1 MLKPL
6 LFKSALFMTKAAEQK
21 TSEDIRHDYEHLARR
36 ANLRYVSDNEPGYS
50 RQRWGRGFTYRDA
63 TGKTVKDK
71 ALRQR
76 FDALVIPP
84 MWSEVWIC
92 QDNKGHLQSTGRD
105 DKARKQYLYHP
116 EWDRVRDQA
125 KFNAMIGFAEA
136 LPNLRAQVEKDL
148 EATPLSRA
156 NVLAAVVKLLETTLI
171 RIGNSRYAKLNKSYG
186 LSTLRSK
193 HVSETDT
200 GLAFDFVGKSS
211 KEHHIELQDERL
223 IEIVQACSELP
234 GYQIFKYLDDNDDKQ
249 VVDSADINEYLR
261 GHLSVDKNN
270 KNISST
276 SGDDSYNDTVNSSS
290 VSSSTMYS
298 AKDFRTWM
306 ASVLAASHLYDELE
320 AASGKEI
327 LTSEPDS
334 RVRQQLVTDM
344 VKEVADELGNTPSV
358 CRASYIHPVIIEQFL
373 AGQFFE
379 PYKQARRGR
388 TRKYQ
393 SCEEKALLGFLSTV
407 EK

>member
-1 MLKPL
+1 MAKLDDQ
-6 LFKSALFMTKAAEQK
+6 TTTQ
-21 TSEDIRHDYEHLARR
+21 DVRHDYEHLARL
-36 ANLRYVSDNEPGYS
+36 ANLRYVSDDEPGFT
-50 RQRWGRGFTYRDA
+50 RRRWGRGFTYKDA

-92 QDNKGHLQSTGRD
+92 QDDKGHLQSTGRD

-148 EATPLSRA
+148 EAQSLSRA

-171 RIGNSRYAKLNKSYG
+171 RIGNSRYAKMNKSYG
-186 LSTLRSK
+186 LSTLRSR
-193 HVSETDT
+193 HVSETDN
-200 GLAFDFVGKSS
+200 GLAFDFVGKSA

-234 GYQIFKYLDDNDDKQ
+234 GYQIFKYLDDNGDKQ
-249 VVDSADINEYLR
+249 VVDSSDINDYIR
-261 GHLSVDKNN
+261 SHTGGHHTGGHYSEGKTY
-270 KNISST
+270 SS
-276 SGDDSYNDTVNSSS
+276 NV
-290 VSSSTMYS
+290 YS

-306 ASVLAASHLYDELE
+306 ASVLAASYLYDELQ
-320 AASGKEI
+320 SSNGREI
-327 LTSEPDS
+327 LASEPNS
-334 RVRQQLVTDM
+334 NERQQLVVDM
-344 VKEVADELGNTPSV
+344 VKEVAEELGNTPAV
-358 CRASYIHPVIIEQFL
+358 CRASYINPVIIERFL
-373 AGQFFE
+373 AGRFFE
-379 PYKQARRGR
+379 CYKQARRGR
-388 TRKYQ
+388 TKQYQ
-393 SCEEKALLGFLSTV
+393 SCEEKALLGFLNAIQ
-407 EK
+407 

>member
-1 MLKPL
+1 MMAKLNQPIN
-6 LFKSALFMTKAAEQK
+6 TQ
-21 TSEDIRHDYEHLARR
+21 DIRHDYEHLASL
-36 ANLRYVSDNEPGYS
+36 ANLRYVSDNEPGYG
-50 RQRWGRGFTYRDA
+50 RRRWGRGFTYRDA
-63 TGKTVKDK
+63 KGKTVKDK
-71 ALRQR
+71 ALRRR

-92 QDNKGHLQSTGRD
+92 HDDKGHLQSTGRD
-105 DKARKQYLYHP
+105 DKARKQYLYHS

-125 KFNAMIGFAEA
+125 KFDAMIGFAQA

-148 EATPLSRA
+148 EAEPLSRD

-200 GLAFDFVGKSS
+200 GLAFDFVGKSA

-223 IEIVQACSELP
+223 IDIVQACSELP
-234 GYQIFKYLDDNDDKQ
+234 GYQVFKYLDENGDKQ
-249 VVDSADINEYLR
+249 VVDSSDINDYLR
-261 GHLSVDKNN
+261 THTCGYKCESGKY
-270 KNISST
+270 
-276 SGDDSYNDTVNSSS
+276 SGDL
-290 VSSSTMYS
+290 YS

-306 ASVLAASHLYDELE
+306 ASVLAASYIYDALQTKSGE
-320 AASGKEI
+320 AILASAPESKE
-327 LTSEPDS
+327 
-334 RVRQQLVTDM
+334 RQQLVTDM
-344 VKEVADELGNTPSV
+344 VKSVADELGNTPKV
-358 CRASYIHPVIIEQFL
+358 CRSSYINPIIIQQFL

-388 TRKYQ
+388 TKQYQ
-393 SCEEKALLGFLSTV
+393 SCDEKALLGFLSNL
-407 EK
+407 

>member
-1 MLKPL
+1 MMAKLDDQ
-6 LFKSALFMTKAAEQK
+6 TTTQ
-21 TSEDIRHDYEHLARR
+21 DVRHDYEYLARL
-36 ANLRYVSDNEPGYS
+36 ANLRYVSDNEPGFT
-50 RQRWGRGFTYRDA
+50 RRRWGRGFTYKDA
-63 TGKTVKDK
+63 IGKTVKDK
-71 ALRQR
+71 ALRKR

-92 QDNKGHLQSTGRD
+92 QDDKGHLQSTGRD

-148 EATPLSRA
+148 EAQSLSRA

-193 HVSETDT
+193 HVSETDN
-200 GLAFDFVGKSS
+200 GLAFDFVGKSA

-223 IEIVQACSELP
+223 IDIVQACSELP
-234 GYQIFKYLDDNDDKQ
+234 GYQIFKYLDDDGNKQ
-249 VVDSADINEYLR
+249 VVDSSHINDYLR
-261 GHLSVDKNN
+261 THTCGHDCESKMY
-270 KNISST
+270 
-276 SGDDSYNDTVNSSS
+276 SGNL
-290 VSSSTMYS
+290 YS

-306 ASVLAASHLYDELE
+306 ASVLAASHLYDELQTSKGQ
-320 AASGKEI
+320 AI
-327 LTSEPDS
+327 LASEPNSDE
-334 RVRQQLVTDM
+334 RQQLVTAM
-344 VKEVADELGNTPSV
+344 VKAVAEELGNTPAV
-358 CRASYIHPVIIEQFL
+358 CRASYINPVIIERFL

-388 TRKYQ
+388 TKQYQ
-393 SCEEKALLGFLSTV
+393 SCEEKALLGFLNGI
-407 EK
+407 K

>member
-1 MLKPL
+1 MATLNDQ
-6 LFKSALFMTKAAEQK
+6 TTTQ
-21 TSEDIRHDYEHLARR
+21 DIRHDYEKLARL
-36 ANLRYVSDNEPGYS
+36 ANLRYVSDDELGFT
-50 RQRWGRGFTYRDA
+50 RRRWGRGFTYKDA

-92 QDNKGHLQSTGRD
+92 QDDKGHLQSTGRD

-125 KFNAMIGFAEA
+125 KFDAMIGFARA

-148 EATPLSRA
+148 KAKSLSRE
-156 NVLAAVVKLLETTLI
+156 NVLSAVVKLLETTLI

-193 HVSETDT
+193 HVSETDN
-200 GLAFDFVGKSS
+200 GLAFDFVGKSA

-234 GYQIFKYLDDNDDKQ
+234 GYQIFKYLDDDGHKQ
-249 VVDSADINEYLR
+249 VVDSSDINDYLR
-261 GHLSVDKNN
+261 TH
-270 KNISST
+270 T
-276 SGDDSYNDTVNSSS
+276 SGHGRDSEMYSGNL
-290 VSSSTMYS
+290 YS

-306 ASVLAASHLYDELE
+306 ASVLAASYLHDELQS
-320 AASGKEI
+320 AQGKAI
-327 LTSEPDS
+327 LSSEPES
-334 RVRQQLVTDM
+334 KERQQLVTDM
-344 VKEVADELGNTPSV
+344 VKSVADELGNTPAV
-358 CRASYIHPVIIEQFL
+358 CRTSYINPIIIERFL

-388 TRKYQ
+388 TKQHQ
-393 SCEEKALLGFLSTV
+393 SYEEKALLGFLSGC
-407 EK
+407 

>member
-1 MLKPL
+1 MATLNDQ
-6 LFKSALFMTKAAEQK
+6 TTTQ
-21 TSEDIRHDYEHLARR
+21 DIRHDYEKLARL
-36 ANLRYVSDNEPGYS
+36 ANLRYVSDDELGFT
-50 RQRWGRGFTYRDA
+50 RRRWGRGFTYKDA

-76 FDALVIPP
+76 FNALVIPP

-92 QDNKGHLQSTGRD
+92 QDDKGHLQSTGRD

-125 KFNAMIGFAEA
+125 KFDAMIASLEH

-148 EATPLSRA
+148 KAKSLSRE
-156 NVLAAVVKLLETTLI
+156 NVLSAVVKLLETTLI

-193 HVSETDT
+193 HVSETDN
-200 GLAFDFVGKSS
+200 GLAFDFVGKSA

-234 GYQIFKYLDDNDDKQ
+234 GYQIFKYLDDKGHKQ
-249 VVDSADINEYLR
+249 VVDSRDINDYLR
-261 GHLSVDKNN
+261 TH
-270 KNISST
+270 T
-276 SGDDSYNDTVNSSS
+276 SGHGRDSEMYSGNL
-290 VSSSTMYS
+290 YS

-306 ASVLAASHLYDELE
+306 ASVLAASYLNDELQS
-320 AASGKEI
+320 AQAKQI
-327 LTSEPDS
+327 LASEPDS
-334 RVRQQLVTDM
+334 KARQQLVTDM
-344 VKEVADELGNTPSV
+344 VKSVADELGNTPAV
-358 CRASYIHPVIIEQFL
+358 CRTSYINPIIIERFL

-388 TRKYQ
+388 TKQHQ
-393 SCEEKALLGFLSTV
+393 SYEEKALLGFLSGC
-407 EK
+407 

>member
-1 MLKPL
+1 MMA
-6 LFKSALFMTKAAEQK
+6 KSNQPINMQ
-21 TSEDIRHDYEHLARR
+21 DIRHDYEHLASL
-36 ANLRYVSDNEPGYS
+36 ANLRYVSDNEPGYG
-50 RQRWGRGFTYRDA
+50 RRRWGRGFTYRDS

-92 QDNKGHLQSTGRD
+92 QDDKGHIQSTGRD
-105 DKARKQYLYHP
+105 DKARKQYLYHS

-125 KFNAMIGFAEA
+125 KFDAMIGFAQA

-148 EATPLSRA
+148 EAEPLSRD

-200 GLAFDFVGKSS
+200 GLAFDFVGKSA

-223 IEIVQACSELP
+223 IDIIQACSELP
-234 GYQIFKYLDDNDDKQ
+234 GYQVFKYLDENGDKQ
-249 VVDSADINEYLR
+249 VVDSSDINAYLR
-261 GHLSVDKNN
+261 SHTCGYKGESE
-270 KNISST
+270 SY
-276 SGDDSYNDTVNSSS
+276 SGDLYSGNL
-290 VSSSTMYS
+290 YS

-306 ASVLAASHLYDELE
+306 ASVLAASYLYDELQTK
-320 AASGKEI
+320 SGKVI
-327 LTSEPDS
+327 LASEPDS
-334 RVRQQLVTDM
+334 KERQQLVTDM
-344 VKEVADELGNTPSV
+344 VKSVADELGNTPTV
-358 CRASYIHPVIIEQFL
+358 CRASYINPIIIQQFL

-379 PYKQARRGR
+379 PYKKARRGR
-388 TRKYQ
+388 TKQHQ
-393 SCEEKALLGFLSTV
+393 SCEEKALLGFLSALQ
-407 EK
+407 

>member
-6 LFKSALFMTKAAEQK
+6 LFKSVLFMTKASAQT

-92 QDNKGHLQSTGRD
+92 QDEKGHLQSTGRD

-116 EWDRVRDQA
+116 EWDTVRDQA
-125 KFNAMIGFAEA
+125 KFDAMIGFAEA

-148 EATPLSRA
+148 EAAPLSRA

-171 RIGNSRYAKLNKSYG
+171 RIGNSRYAKMNKSYG

-193 HVSETDT
+193 HVSETDN

-223 IEIVQACSELP
+223 IDIVQACSELP
-234 GYQIFKYLDDNDDKQ
+234 GYQIFKYLDDNGDKQ
-249 VVDSADINEYLR
+249 VVDSSDINEYLR
-261 GHLSVDKNN
+261 AHLGVDKNN
-270 KNISST
+270 KN
-276 SGDDSYNDTVNSSS
+276 DSS
-290 VSSSTMYS
+290 VSINDSYSSTMYS

-320 AASGKEI
+320 AASGKEV

-358 CRASYIHPVIIEQFL
+358 CRASYIHPVIIERFL

-393 SCEEKALLGFLSTV
+393 SCEEKALLGFLSTLD
-407 EK
+407 

>member
-1 MLKPL
+1 MATLNDQ
-6 LFKSALFMTKAAEQK
+6 TTTQ
-21 TSEDIRHDYEHLARR
+21 DIRHDYEKLARL
-36 ANLRYVSDNEPGYS
+36 ANLRYVSDDELGFT
-50 RQRWGRGFTYRDA
+50 RRRWGRGFTYKDA

-92 QDNKGHLQSTGRD
+92 QDDKGHLQSTGRD

-125 KFNAMIGFAEA
+125 KFDAMIGFARA

-148 EATPLSRA
+148 KAKSLSRE
-156 NVLAAVVKLLETTLI
+156 NVLSAVVKLLETTLI

-193 HVSETDT
+193 HVSETDK
-200 GLAFDFVGKSS
+200 GLAFDFVGKSA

-234 GYQIFKYLDDNDDKQ
+234 GYQIFKYLDDKGHKQ
-249 VVDSADINEYLR
+249 VVDSSDINDYLR
-261 GHLSVDKNN
+261 TH
-270 KNISST
+270 T
-276 SGDDSYNDTVNSSS
+276 SGHGRDSEMYSGNL
-290 VSSSTMYS
+290 YS

-306 ASVLAASHLYDELE
+306 VSVLAASYLHDELQS
-320 AASGKEI
+320 AHGKLI
-327 LTSEPDS
+327 LATAPDS
-334 RVRQQLVTDM
+334 KERQQLVTDM
-344 VKEVADELGNTPSV
+344 VKSVADELGNTPAV
-358 CRASYIHPVIIEQFL
+358 CRASYINPIIIERFL

-388 TRKYQ
+388 TKQHQ
-393 SCEEKALLGFLSTV
+393 SYEEKALLGFLSGC
-407 EK
+407 

>member
-1 MLKPL
+1 MATLNDQ
-6 LFKSALFMTKAAEQK
+6 TTTQ
-21 TSEDIRHDYEHLARR
+21 DIRHDYEKLARL
-36 ANLRYVSDNEPGYS
+36 ANLRYVSDDELGFT
-50 RQRWGRGFTYRDA
+50 RRRWGRGFTYKDA

-92 QDNKGHLQSTGRD
+92 QDDKGHLQSTGRD

-125 KFNAMIGFAEA
+125 KFDAMIGFARA

-148 EATPLSRA
+148 KAKSLSRE
-156 NVLAAVVKLLETTLI
+156 NVLSAVVKLLETTLI

-193 HVSETDT
+193 HVSETDN
-200 GLAFDFVGKSS
+200 GLAFDFVGKSA

-234 GYQIFKYLDDNDDKQ
+234 GYQIFKYLDDDGHKQ
-249 VVDSADINEYLR
+249 VVDSSDINDYLR
-261 GHLSVDKNN
+261 TH
-270 KNISST
+270 T
-276 SGDDSYNDTVNSSS
+276 SGHGRDSEMYSGNL
-290 VSSSTMYS
+290 YS

-306 ASVLAASHLYDELE
+306 ASVLAASYLHDELQSAQGKAILSSE
-320 AASGKEI
+320 AESKE
-327 LTSEPDS
+327 
-334 RVRQQLVTDM
+334 RQQLVTDM
-344 VKEVADELGNTPSV
+344 VKSVADELGNTPTV
-358 CRASYIHPVIIEQFL
+358 CRSSYINPIIIERFL

-388 TRKYQ
+388 TKQHQ
-393 SCEEKALLGFLSTV
+393 SYEEKALLGFLSGC
-407 EK
+407 

>member
-1 MLKPL
+1 MATLNDQ
-6 LFKSALFMTKAAEQK
+6 TTTQ
-21 TSEDIRHDYEHLARR
+21 DIRHDYEKLARL
-36 ANLRYVSDNEPGYS
+36 ANLRYVSDDELGFT
-50 RQRWGRGFTYRDA
+50 RRRWGRGFTYKDA

-92 QDNKGHLQSTGRD
+92 QDDKGHLQSTGRD

-125 KFNAMIGFAEA
+125 KFDAMIGFARA

-148 EATPLSRA
+148 KAKSLSRE
-156 NVLAAVVKLLETTLI
+156 NVLSAVVKLLETTLI

-193 HVSETDT
+193 HVSETDN
-200 GLAFDFVGKSS
+200 GLAFDFVGKSAT
-211 KEHHIELQDERL
+211 EHHIELQDERL

-234 GYQIFKYLDDNDDKQ
+234 GYQIFKYLDDDGHKQ
-249 VVDSADINEYLR
+249 VVDSSDINDYLR
-261 GHLSVDKNN
+261 TH
-270 KNISST
+270 T
-276 SGDDSYNDTVNSSS
+276 SGHGHGHGHGRDSEMRSSNL
-290 VSSSTMYS
+290 YS

-306 ASVLAASHLYDELE
+306 ASVLAASYLHDELQS
-320 AASGKEI
+320 AQGKAI
-327 LTSEPDS
+327 LASEPNS
-334 RVRQQLVTDM
+334 KARQQLVTDM
-344 VKEVADELGNTPSV
+344 VKSVSDELGNTPAV
-358 CRASYIHPVIIEQFL
+358 CRSSYINPIIIERFL

-388 TRKYQ
+388 TKQHQ
-393 SCEEKALLGFLSTV
+393 SYEEKALLGFLSGC
-407 EK
+407 

>member
-1 MLKPL
+1 MATLNDQ
-6 LFKSALFMTKAAEQK
+6 T
-21 TSEDIRHDYEHLARR
+21 TTHDIRHDYEKLARL
-36 ANLRYVSDNEPGYS
+36 ANLRYVSDDELGFT
-50 RQRWGRGFTYRDA
+50 RRRWGRGFTYKDA

-92 QDNKGHLQSTGRD
+92 QDDKGHLQSTGRD

-125 KFNAMIGFAEA
+125 KFDAMIGFARA
-136 LPNLRAQVEKDL
+136 LPNLREQVEKDL
-148 EATPLSRA
+148 KAKSLSRE
-156 NVLAAVVKLLETTLI
+156 NVLSAVVKLLETTLI

-193 HVSETDT
+193 HVSEIDN
-200 GLAFDFVGKSS
+200 GLAFDFVGKSA

-234 GYQIFKYLDDNDDKQ
+234 GYQIFKYLDDKGHKQ
-249 VVDSADINEYLR
+249 VVDSSDINDYLR
-261 GHLSVDKNN
+261 TH
-270 KNISST
+270 T
-276 SGDDSYNDTVNSSS
+276 SGHSHSHSHDSEMYSGNL
-290 VSSSTMYS
+290 YS

-306 ASVLAASHLYDELE
+306 ASVLAASYLHDELQS
-320 AASGKEI
+320 AQGKAI
-327 LTSEPDS
+327 LSSEPES
-334 RVRQQLVTDM
+334 KERQQLVTDM
-344 VKEVADELGNTPSV
+344 VKSVADELGNTPAV
-358 CRASYIHPVIIEQFL
+358 CRASYINPVIIERFL

-379 PYKQARRGR
+379 LYKQARRGR
-388 TRKYQ
+388 TKQHQ
-393 SCEEKALLGFLSTV
+393 SYEEKALLGFLSGC
-407 EK
+407 

>member
-1 MLKPL
+1 MAKLDDQ
-6 LFKSALFMTKAAEQK
+6 TTTQ
-21 TSEDIRHDYEHLARR
+21 DVRHDYEYLAGL
-36 ANLRYVSDNEPGYS
+36 ANLRYVSDNEPGFT
-50 RQRWGRGFTYRDA
+50 RRRWGRGFTYKDA
-63 TGKTVKDK
+63 IGKTVKDK
-71 ALRQR
+71 ALRKR

-92 QDNKGHLQSTGRD
+92 QDDKGHLQSTGRD

-148 EATPLSRA
+148 EAQSLSRA

-193 HVSETDT
+193 HVSETDN
-200 GLAFDFVGKSS
+200 GLAFDFVGKSA

-223 IEIVQACSELP
+223 IDIVQACSELP
-234 GYQIFKYLDDNDDKQ
+234 GYQIFKYLDDDGNKQ
-249 VVDSADINEYLR
+249 VVDSSDINDYLR
-261 GHLSVDKNN
+261 THTCGHDCESKMY
-270 KNISST
+270 
-276 SGDDSYNDTVNSSS
+276 SGNL
-290 VSSSTMYS
+290 YS

-306 ASVLAASHLYDELE
+306 ASVLAASHLYDELQTSKGQ
-320 AASGKEI
+320 AI
-327 LTSEPDS
+327 LASEPNS
-334 RVRQQLVTDM
+334 GERQQLVTAM
-344 VKEVADELGNTPSV
+344 VKAVAEELGNTPAV
-358 CRASYIHPVIIEQFL
+358 CRASYINPVIIERFL

-388 TRKYQ
+388 TKQYQ
-393 SCEEKALLGFLSTV
+393 SCEEKALLGFLSAI
-407 EK
+407 K

>member
-1 MLKPL
+1 MAKLDDQ
-6 LFKSALFMTKAAEQK
+6 TTTQ
-21 TSEDIRHDYEHLARR
+21 DVRHDYEYLAHL
-36 ANLRYVSDNEPGYS
+36 ANLRYVSDNEPGFT
-50 RQRWGRGFTYRDA
+50 RRRWGRGFTYKDA
-63 TGKTVKDK
+63 IGKTVKDK
-71 ALRQR
+71 ALRKR

-92 QDNKGHLQSTGRD
+92 QDDKGHLQSTGRD

-148 EATPLSRA
+148 EAQSLSRA

-193 HVSETDT
+193 HVSETDN
-200 GLAFDFVGKSS
+200 GLAFDFVGKSA

-223 IEIVQACSELP
+223 IDIVQACSELP
-234 GYQIFKYLDDNDDKQ
+234 GYQIFKYLDDDGNKQ
-249 VVDSADINEYLR
+249 VVDSSDINDYLR
-261 GHLSVDKNN
+261 THTCGHDCESKMY
-270 KNISST
+270 
-276 SGDDSYNDTVNSSS
+276 SGNL
-290 VSSSTMYS
+290 YS

-306 ASVLAASHLYDELE
+306 ASVLAASHLYDELQTSKGQ
-320 AASGKEI
+320 AI
-327 LTSEPDS
+327 LASEPNSDE
-334 RVRQQLVTDM
+334 RQQLVTAM
-344 VKEVADELGNTPSV
+344 VKAVAEELGNTPAV
-358 CRASYIHPVIIEQFL
+358 CRASYINPVIIERFL

-388 TRKYQ
+388 TKQYQ
-393 SCEEKALLGFLSTV
+393 SCEEKALLGFLSAI
-407 EK
+407 K

>member
-1 MLKPL
+1 MAKLDDQ
-6 LFKSALFMTKAAEQK
+6 TTTQ
-21 TSEDIRHDYEHLARR
+21 DVRHDYEYLAGL
-36 ANLRYVSDNEPGYS
+36 ANLRYVSDNEPGFT
-50 RQRWGRGFTYRDA
+50 RRRWGRGFTYKDA

-92 QDNKGHLQSTGRD
+92 QDDKGHLQSTGRD

-148 EATPLSRA
+148 EAQSLSRA

-193 HVSETDT
+193 HVSETDN
-200 GLAFDFVGKSS
+200 GLAFDFVGKSA

-223 IEIVQACSELP
+223 IDIVQACSELP
-234 GYQIFKYLDDNDDKQ
+234 GYQIFKYLDDDGNKQ
-249 VVDSADINEYLR
+249 VVDSSDINDYLR
-261 GHLSVDKNN
+261 THTCGHDCESKMY
-270 KNISST
+270 
-276 SGDDSYNDTVNSSS
+276 SGNL
-290 VSSSTMYS
+290 YS

-306 ASVLAASHLYDELE
+306 ASVLAASHLYDELQTSKGQ
-320 AASGKEI
+320 AI
-327 LTSEPDS
+327 LASEPNSDE
-334 RVRQQLVTDM
+334 RQQLVTAM
-344 VKEVADELGNTPSV
+344 VKAVAEELGNTPAV
-358 CRASYIHPVIIEQFL
+358 CRASYINPVIIERFL

-388 TRKYQ
+388 TKQYQ
-393 SCEEKALLGFLSTV
+393 SCEEKALLGFLSAI
-407 EK
+407 K

>member
-1 MLKPL
+1 MATLNDQ
-6 LFKSALFMTKAAEQK
+6 T
-21 TSEDIRHDYEHLARR
+21 TTHDIRHDYEKLARL
-36 ANLRYVSDNEPGYS
+36 ANLRYVSDDELGFT
-50 RQRWGRGFTYRDA
+50 RRRWGRGFTYKDA

-76 FDALVIPP
+76 FNALVIPP

-92 QDNKGHLQSTGRD
+92 QDDKGHLQSTGRD

-125 KFNAMIGFAEA
+125 KFDAMIGFARA

-148 EATPLSRA
+148 KAKSLSRE
-156 NVLAAVVKLLETTLI
+156 NVLSAVVKLLETTLI

-193 HVSETDT
+193 HVSETDN
-200 GLAFDFVGKSS
+200 GLAFDFVGKSA

-234 GYQIFKYLDDNDDKQ
+234 GYQIFKYLDDDGHKQ
-249 VVDSADINEYLR
+249 VVDSSDINDYLR
-261 GHLSVDKNN
+261 MH
-270 KNISST
+270 T
-276 SGDDSYNDTVNSSS
+276 SGHSHSHSHDSEMYSGNL
-290 VSSSTMYS
+290 YS

-306 ASVLAASHLYDELE
+306 ASVLAASYLHDELQS
-320 AASGKEI
+320 AQGKAI
-327 LTSEPDS
+327 LASEPDS
-334 RVRQQLVTDM
+334 KARQQLVTDM
-344 VKEVADELGNTPSV
+344 VKSVADELGNTPAV
-358 CRASYIHPVIIEQFL
+358 CRSSYINPIIIERFL

-388 TRKYQ
+388 TKQHQ
-393 SCEEKALLGFLSTV
+393 SYEEKALLGFLSGC
-407 EK
+407 

>member
-1 MLKPL
+1 
-6 LFKSALFMTKAAEQK
+6 MTKSKQPSN
-21 TSEDIRHDYEHLARR
+21 TQDIRHDYEHLARL
-36 ANLRYVSDNEPGYS
+36 ANLRYVSDTDPGYG
-50 RQRWGRGFTYRDA
+50 RRRAGRGFTYKDA
-63 TGKTVKDK
+63 MGKTVKDK
-71 ALRQR
+71 ALRKR

-92 QDNKGHLQSTGRD
+92 QDDNGHLQSTGRD

-125 KFNAMIGFAEA
+125 KFNAMIGFARA

-148 EATPLSRA
+148 EAKPLSRD

-200 GLAFDFVGKSS
+200 GLAFDFVGKSA

-223 IEIVQACSELP
+223 IDIIQACSELP
-234 GYQIFKYLDDNDDKQ
+234 GYQVFKYLDDNGDRQ
-249 VVDSADINEYLR
+249 VVDSSDINDYLR
-261 GHLSVDKNN
+261 THTCSHDCENHM
-270 KNISST
+270 
-276 SGDDSYNDTVNSSS
+276 YNGNL
-290 VSSSTMYS
+290 YS

-306 ASVLAASHLYDELE
+306 ASVLAASYLYDELQTK
-320 AASGKEI
+320 SGKEI
-327 LTSEPDS
+327 LASAVDS
-334 RVRQQLVTDM
+334 KERQQLVTDM
-344 VKEVADELGNTPSV
+344 VKSVADELGNTPTV
-358 CRASYIHPVIIEQFL
+358 CRASYINPIIIQQFL
-373 AGQFFE
+373 AGKFFE

-388 TRKYQ
+388 TKQHQ
-393 SCEEKALLGFLSTV
+393 SCEEKALLGFLSDLQ
-407 EK
+407 

>member
-1 MLKPL
+1 MAKL
-6 LFKSALFMTKAAEQK
+6 EQQID
-21 TSEDIRHDYEHLARR
+21 TQDLRHDYEHLAGL
-36 ANLRYVSDNEPGYS
+36 ANLRYVSDDEPGFT
-50 RQRWGRGFTYRDA
+50 RRRWGRGFTYKDA

-92 QDNKGHLQSTGRD
+92 HDDKGHLQSTGRD
-105 DKARKQYLYHP
+105 DRARKQYLYHP

-148 EATPLSRA
+148 EAPPLSRD

-200 GLAFDFVGKSS
+200 GLAFDFVGKSA

-234 GYQIFKYLDDNDDKQ
+234 GYQVFKYLDDNGDKQ
-249 VVDSADINEYLR
+249 VVDSSDINDYLR
-261 GHLSVDKNN
+261 SHTCAYDNESK
-270 KNISST
+270 IY
-276 SGDDSYNDTVNSSS
+276 SGDL
-290 VSSSTMYS
+290 YS

-306 ASVLAASHLYDELE
+306 ASVLAASYLYDELQTKSGE
-320 AASGKEI
+320 AILASM
-327 LTSEPDS
+327 PDS
-334 RVRQQLVTDM
+334 KERQQLVTNM
-344 VKEVADELGNTPSV
+344 VKAVAEELGNTPAV
-358 CRASYIHPVIIEQFL
+358 CRASYINPVIIDKFL

-388 TRKYQ
+388 TKQYQ
-393 SCEEKALLGFLSTV
+393 SCEEKALLGFLSTIQ
-407 EK
+407 

>member
-1 MLKPL
+1 MAKLDDQ
-6 LFKSALFMTKAAEQK
+6 TTTQ
-21 TSEDIRHDYEHLARR
+21 DVRHDYEYLARL
-36 ANLRYVSDNEPGYS
+36 ANLRYVSDNEPGFT
-50 RQRWGRGFTYRDA
+50 RRRWGRGFTYKDA
-63 TGKTVKDK
+63 IGKTVKDK

-76 FDALVIPP
+76 FAALVIPP

-92 QDNKGHLQSTGRD
+92 QDDKGHLQSTGRD

-148 EATPLSRA
+148 EAQSLSRA

-193 HVSETDT
+193 HVSETDN
-200 GLAFDFVGKSS
+200 GLAFDFVGKSA

-223 IEIVQACSELP
+223 IDIVQACSELP
-234 GYQIFKYLDDNDDKQ
+234 GYQIFKYLDDDGNKQ
-249 VVDSADINEYLR
+249 VVDSSDINDYLR
-261 GHLSVDKNN
+261 THTCGHDCESKMY
-270 KNISST
+270 
-276 SGDDSYNDTVNSSS
+276 SGNL
-290 VSSSTMYS
+290 YS

-306 ASVLAASHLYDELE
+306 ASVLAASHLYDELQTSKGQ
-320 AASGKEI
+320 AI
-327 LTSEPDS
+327 LASEPNSDE
-334 RVRQQLVTDM
+334 RQQLVIAM
-344 VKEVADELGNTPSV
+344 VKAVAEELGNTPAV
-358 CRASYIHPVIIEQFL
+358 CRASYINPVIIERFL

-388 TRKYQ
+388 TKQYQ
-393 SCEEKALLGFLSTV
+393 SCEEKALLGFLNGI
-407 EK
+407 K

>member
-1 MLKPL
+1 MAKLDDQ
-6 LFKSALFMTKAAEQK
+6 TTTQ
-21 TSEDIRHDYEHLARR
+21 DVRHDYEHLARL
-36 ANLRYVSDNEPGYS
+36 ANLRYVSDDEPGFT
-50 RQRWGRGFTYRDA
+50 RRRWGRGFTYKDA

-92 QDNKGHLQSTGRD
+92 QDDKGHLQSTGRD

-148 EATPLSRA
+148 EAQSLSRA

-193 HVSETDT
+193 HVSETDN
-200 GLAFDFVGKSS
+200 GLAFDFVGKSA

-234 GYQIFKYLDDNDDKQ
+234 GYQIFKYLDDNGDKQ
-249 VVDSADINEYLR
+249 VVDSSDINDYIR
-261 GHLSVDKNN
+261 SHTGGHHTGGHYSEGKTY
-270 KNISST
+270 SS
-276 SGDDSYNDTVNSSS
+276 NV
-290 VSSSTMYS
+290 YS

-306 ASVLAASHLYDELE
+306 ASVLAASYLYDELQ
-320 AASGKEI
+320 SSNGREI
-327 LTSEPDS
+327 LASEPNS
-334 RVRQQLVTDM
+334 NERQQLVVDM
-344 VKEVADELGNTPSV
+344 VKEVAEELGNTPAV
-358 CRASYIHPVIIEQFL
+358 CRASYINPIIIERFL

-379 PYKQARRGR
+379 CYKQARRGR
-388 TRKYQ
+388 TKQYQ
-393 SCEEKALLGFLSTV
+393 SCEEKALLGFLNAIQ
-407 EK
+407 

>member
-1 MLKPL
+1 MAKLDDQ
-6 LFKSALFMTKAAEQK
+6 TTTQ
-21 TSEDIRHDYEHLARR
+21 DVRHDYEYLAGL
-36 ANLRYVSDNEPGYS
+36 ANLRYVSDNEPGFT
-50 RQRWGRGFTYRDA
+50 RRRWGRGFTYKDA
-63 TGKTVKDK
+63 IGKTVKDK

-92 QDNKGHLQSTGRD
+92 QDDKGHLQSTGRD

-148 EATPLSRA
+148 EAQSLSRA

-193 HVSETDT
+193 HVSETDN
-200 GLAFDFVGKSS
+200 GLAFDFVGKSA

-223 IEIVQACSELP
+223 IDIVQACSELP
-234 GYQIFKYLDDNDDKQ
+234 GYQIFKYLDDDGNKQ
-249 VVDSADINEYLR
+249 VVDSSDINDYLR
-261 GHLSVDKNN
+261 THTCGHDCESKMY
-270 KNISST
+270 
-276 SGDDSYNDTVNSSS
+276 SGNL
-290 VSSSTMYS
+290 YS

-306 ASVLAASHLYDELE
+306 ASVLAASHLYDELQTSKGQ
-320 AASGKEI
+320 AI
-327 LTSEPDS
+327 LASEPNSDE
-334 RVRQQLVTDM
+334 RQQLVTAM
-344 VKEVADELGNTPSV
+344 VKAVAEELGNTPAV
-358 CRASYIHPVIIEQFL
+358 CRASYINPVIIERFL

-388 TRKYQ
+388 TKQYQ
-393 SCEEKALLGFLSTV
+393 SCEEKALLGFLSGI
-407 EK
+407 K

>member
-1 MLKPL
+1 MVKL
-6 LFKSALFMTKAAEQK
+6 EQQ
-21 TSEDIRHDYEHLARR
+21 TDTQDVRHDYEHLAGL
-36 ANLRYVSDNEPGYS
+36 ANLRYVSDYEPGFT
-50 RQRWGRGFTYRDA
+50 RRRWGRGFTYKDA
-63 TGKTVKDK
+63 TGQTVKDK

-76 FDALVIPP
+76 FDDLVIPP

-92 QDNKGHLQSTGRD
+92 QDDKGHLQSTGRD

-148 EATPLSRA
+148 EAAPLSRA

-171 RIGNSRYAKLNKSYG
+171 RIGNSRYAKMNKSYG

-193 HVSETDT
+193 HVSETDN
-200 GLAFDFVGKSS
+200 GLAVDFVGKSA

-223 IEIVQACSELP
+223 IDIVQACGELP
-234 GYQIFKYLDDNDDKQ
+234 GYQVFKYLDDNGDKQ
-249 VVDSADINEYLR
+249 IVDSSDINDYLR
-261 GHLSVDKNN
+261 THTCGHDCESKMY
-270 KNISST
+270 
-276 SGDDSYNDTVNSSS
+276 SGNL
-290 VSSSTMYS
+290 YS

-306 ASVLAASHLYDELE
+306 ASVLAASHLYDELQTSKGQ
-320 AASGKEI
+320 AILASKPSSDE
-327 LTSEPDS
+327 
-334 RVRQQLVTDM
+334 RQQLVTAM
-344 VKEVADELGNTPSV
+344 VKAVAEELGNTPAV
-358 CRASYIHPVIIEQFL
+358 CRASYVNPIIIERFL

-388 TRKYQ
+388 TKQYQ
-393 SCEEKALLGFLSTV
+393 SCEEKALLGFLSAIQ
-407 EK
+407 